1 MEKILLA
8 LDAQHINT
16 QTIDF
21 ACYLARLTNSRLTG
35 IFLEDLLSEETDAF
49 RTIRQMAQVQSEVDA
64 AKTSIASRHEI
75 TDENI
80 KAFRQCCESRGADA
94 RIHRD
99 RGIPLDEVI
108 EESRFADLLI
118 VDVETSFA
126 RKKGSVPGKFVKDVL
141 QEAECPVLLAPYT
154 FHAIEEII
162 FAYNGSPS
170 SVFAVKQFTYLFPE
184 WRNKK
189 ATILNVKEENDNAIE
204 HQYKMKEWLQ
214 AHYDNVELK
223 VLTGDPSDQ
232 LFGYLI
238 EKKHAIVV
246 MGAYGRNML
255 SSFFKRS
262 HAHLIVKTV
271 NLPIFITH
279 H

>member
-21 ACYLARLTNSRLTG
+21 ACYLARVTNSRLTG

-49 RTIRQMAQVQSEVDA
+49 RTVQQMTQGQCSIDA
-64 AKTSIASRHEI
+64 AKTSIAPRNEI
-75 TDENI
+75 TDANI
-80 KAFRQCCESRGADA
+80 KTFRQCCESRGADA

-154 FHAIEEII
+154 FHAVDEII
-162 FAYNGSPS
+162 FAYNGSAS
-170 SVFAVKQFTYLFPE
+170 SVFAIKQFSYLFPE

-189 ATILNVKEENDNAIE
+189 ATILNVKEKSDDAIE

-246 MGAYGRNML
+246 MGAYGRNLL
-255 SSFFKRS
+255 STFFKRS

-279 H
+279 Q